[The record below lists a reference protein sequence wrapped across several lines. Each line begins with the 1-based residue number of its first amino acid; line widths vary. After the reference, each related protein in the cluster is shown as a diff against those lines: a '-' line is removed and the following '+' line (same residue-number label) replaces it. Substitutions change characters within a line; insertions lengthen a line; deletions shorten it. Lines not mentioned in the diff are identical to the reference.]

1 MQAPVAR
8 GTKGAGSRGEAREL
22 AGRLRDVLARG
33 AALRDAAHTPVVPT
47 GWPGVDAAL
56 AARALDPR
64 SAGGLS
70 RGAVH
75 EWLGVGDRGWS
86 PPLSLLTHLTWQALT
101 SCDESSRVLWIGR
114 RVWPYP
120 HTLVRERGVRATAV
134 APRALPGVLH
144 AEELELARLPQPDD
158 AGLLLSRSLFVD
170 AARNHPW
177 AIEAALRCASVAAV
191 VADGSGLDMKA
202 TRRLQLAAEVGG
214 SFGLLARPAREERE
228 LSAAATRWRVRRSAR
243 QDAVALSDP
252 RPRWT
257 IELLRCKSV
266 RGGMWTWRG

>member
-1 MQAPVAR
+1 MAR
-8 GTKGAGSRGEAREL
+8 GTKGTGGEAREL

-33 AALRDAAHTPVVPT
+33 TASRENTPVVPT
-47 GWPGVDAAL
+47 GWAGVDAAL
-56 AARALDPR
+56 GARTLDSR
-64 SAGGLS
+64 AAGGLS

-75 EWLGVGDRGWS
+75 EWLGVGDRDWS
-86 PPLSLLTHLTWQALT
+86 PPLSLLTHLAWQALT
-101 SCDESSRVLWIGR
+101 SCDEGRRVLWIGR

-120 HTLVRERGVRATAV
+120 HALVRERGVRATAV
-134 APRALPGVLH
+134 APRALPGILH
-144 AEELELARLPQPDD
+144 AEELELARLPRSVTDD

-170 AARNHPW
+170 AARNRPW

-202 TRRLQLAAEVGG
+202 TRRLQLAAEAGG

-243 QDAVALSDP
+243 QDAVA

>member
-1 MQAPVAR
+1 MQAPVA
-8 GTKGAGSRGEAREL
+8 GGARREVREL

-33 AALRDAAHTPVVPT
+33 AIHRDSTRAPVVPT
-47 GWPGVDAAL
+47 GWAGVDAAL
-56 AARALDPR
+56 AARTLDPR
-64 SAGGLS
+64 SGGGLS

-75 EWLGVGDRGWS
+75 EWLGVGDRDWS
-86 PPLSLLTHLTWQALT
+86 PPLSLLTHLAWQALA
-101 SCDESSRVLWIGR
+101 SHDGAGRVLWIGR

-120 HTLVRERGVRATAV
+120 HALVRDRGVRATAV
-134 APRALPGVLH
+134 APRALPGTLH
-144 AEELELARLPQPDD
+144 AGELELARLAPFARGERPDD

-170 AARNHPW
+170 AARHRPW
-177 AIEAALRCASVAAV
+177 AIEAALRCPSVAAV
-191 VADGSGLDMKA
+191 VADGSGLDMRA
-202 TRRLQLAAEVGG
+202 TRRMQLAAEAGR

-228 LSAAATRWRVRRSAR
+228 LSAAATRWRVRRSLR
-243 QDAVALSDP
+243 RDADP